1 MYLRVID
8 ALGNLAGGGSAADLL
23 RNYPY
28 LEAEDIAA
36 FLDF

>member
-1 MYLRVID
+1 MRLRVID
-8 ALGNLAGGGSAADLL
+8 VLGNLAVGASAADLL

-36 FLDF
+36 CLAF